1 MHIVLVSNCEQ
12 AALSR
17 TRSLLDRYAS
27 RIAERTWATLITQE
41 ALDELSRALR
51 RIASRH
57 TSVACYRSDAVV
69 GLRLI
74 WVVGNRQAYDVQ
86 DRKSVV

>member
-1 MHIVLVSNCEQ
+1 MHVVLVSNCEQ

-41 ALDELSRALR
+41 ALDELSRPSGEPPAGTPRWRVTAAML
-51 RIASRH
+51 
-57 TSVACYRSDAVV
+57 CWDC
-69 GLRLI
+69 G
-74 WVVGNRQAYDVQ
+74 
-86 DRKSVV
+86 